1 MKTPVACTLTKEDL
15 ESQRERWIQVCAE
28 AGTARVE
35 TEDGLR
41 LVFAD
46 KPGVADE
53 LNALAAVENE
63 CCSWA
68 RWTVLRRGQTLFMEA
83 RSRREGIAAL
93 HGMFIDR
100 IPAQP

>member
-1 MKTPVACTLTKEDL
+1 MKTPVACTLTEQDL
-15 ESQRERWIQVCAE
+15 KSQRERWIQVCAD

-35 TEDGLR
+35 TENGLR

-46 KPGVADE
+46 KPGVVE
-53 LNALAAVENE
+53 EVRALVAVENE

-68 RWTVLRRGQTLFMEA
+68 RWTVSRQGDTLFMDA
-83 RSRREGIAAL
+83 RSRSEGITAL